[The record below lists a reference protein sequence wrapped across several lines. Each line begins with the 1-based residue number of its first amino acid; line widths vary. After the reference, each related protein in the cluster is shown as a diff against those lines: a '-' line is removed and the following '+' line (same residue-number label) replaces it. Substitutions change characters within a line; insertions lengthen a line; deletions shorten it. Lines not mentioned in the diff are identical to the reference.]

1 MLSTV
6 DNRKMEAPQS
16 LVGKLYT
23 SYSDGLHFAKPIS
36 TLRTNEFDLVRNVL
50 QILQGFS
57 STMLYWDEL
66 GHHFRVRSGIYV
78 SHLSHTSLYHVLN
91 QFTYAAT
98 CLKMVESRIQE
109 VEKSVP
115 PPPPTLRAF
124 CCSIYSWLT
133 WLRNGAL
140 KEEMKV
146 VDSCSL
152 TTPTLLGLSSS
163 LSRSRVFVSSSARSH
178 STSL

>member
-1 MLSTV
+1 M
-6 DNRKMEAPQS
+6 
-16 LVGKLYT
+16 
-23 SYSDGLHFAKPIS
+23 
-36 TLRTNEFDLVRNVL
+36 L

-133 WLRNGAL
+133 
-140 KEEMKV
+140 V
-146 VDSCSL
+146 SCSTCL
-152 TTPTLLGLSSS
+152 H
-163 LSRSRVFVSSSARSH
+163 F
-178 STSL
+178 